1 MSSVRIDIDEGGMR
15 EVAHT
20 FTRVRNNFLDD
31 CLPDARR
38 NAPVDTGELAAS
50 GYVDHGAGR
59 IGFRADHAAPVEVGA
74 SPHEIPNAWG
84 RGITV
89 EHPGTKAQPYLR
101 PAVYRARRL
110 RA

>member
-1 MSSVRIDIDEGGMR
+1 MSSVRIDVDEGGMA
-15 EVAHT
+15 EVSRT
-20 FTRVRNNFLDD
+20 FKRVRDNFLDD

-38 NAPVDTGELAAS
+38 NAPVDS
-50 GYVDHGAGR
+50 GDLFLSIGVDHSAGTL
-59 IGFRADHAAPVEVGA
+59 FADTDYAAAVELGA

>member
-1 MSSVRIDIDEGGMR
+1 MSSVRIDIDEGGMA

-31 CLPDARR
+31 CLPDAVR
-38 NAPVDTGELAAS
+38 NAPVDTGELKAS
-50 GYVDHGAGR
+50 GYVDHGAGVV
-59 IGFRADHAAPVEVGA
+59 GFRADHAAAVELGA
-74 SPHEIPNAWG
+74 RAHEIPNAWG

-89 EHPGTKAQPYLR
+89 HHPGTKAQTYLR

>member
-1 MSSVRIDIDEGGMR
+1 MSSVRIDVDEGGMA
-15 EVAHT
+15 EVSRT
-20 FTRVRNNFLDD
+20 FKRVRDHFLDD

-38 NAPVDTGELAAS
+38 NAPVDTGELMAS
-50 GYVDHGAGR
+50 LYVDHGAGR
-59 IGFRADHAAPVEVGA
+59 IGAHADHAAAQELGA
-74 SPHEIPNAWG
+74 GPHPIPNAFG

-89 EHPGTKAQPYLR
+89 EHPGNQAQPYLR